1 MDPDKRAGSEQIA
14 IREATVDDL
23 EGLAALLDDIMEMH
37 VAALPEYF
45 RSMDSHAEA
54 SWMLGE
60 VADTPKSVLLVAE
73 VDGQVVG
80 LVHFDER
87 EAADHPTLAPRLY
100 LKVRTLVVA
109 ATHRNRGIGKALMAR
124 AHDWAE
130 ARGLTEAELN
140 VYEYNHPAID
150 LYEGLG
156 YETRMRRMIRK
167 LARPAGSRP
176 GSEGSNA

>member
-1 MDPDKRAGSEQIA
+1 MSQEGLT
-14 IREATVDDL
+14 IREALAGDL
-23 EGLAALLDDIMEMH
+23 EGLAALLDDISEMH

-45 RSMDSHAEA
+45 RSMDGRAETQ
-54 SWMLGE
+54 WMLGQ
-60 VADTPKSVLLVAE
+60 VADNPKSVLLVAE
-73 VDGQVVG
+73 LEGRVVG

-87 EAADHPTLAPRLY
+87 EAADHPTLAPRRY

-109 ATHRNRGIGKALMAR
+109 ATHRQRGIGKALMRR

-130 ARGLTEAELN
+130 ARGLSEAELN
-140 VYEYNHPAID
+140 VYEYNRAAIG